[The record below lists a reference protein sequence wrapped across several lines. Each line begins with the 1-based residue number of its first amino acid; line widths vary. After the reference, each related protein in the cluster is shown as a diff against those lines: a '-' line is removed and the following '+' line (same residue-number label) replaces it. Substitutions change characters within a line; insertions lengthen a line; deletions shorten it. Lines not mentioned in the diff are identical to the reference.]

1 MTAAVESNPEGVAL
15 VLADAA
21 GTLATLGYA
30 ALDERSS
37 RLARMLIDRG
47 IGPEDRVAVGIERS
61 LESVIAVWAITKT
74 GAAFVPV
81 DPNYPADR
89 IAHMVLDSGAVLG
102 LTVEAA
108 RSDLPGE
115 VEWLT
120 IDAGD
125 FGVRLLAY
133 PSDLVTNADRVRPLR
148 AGHPAY
154 VIYTSGSTG
163 TPKGV
168 VVTHAG
174 LAAFCEVQRGR
185 YGVTA
190 DSRTLH
196 FASPSFDASVLE
208 LLLAIGGAATMVV
221 VSPRVYGGADLTA
234 VLRRERVTHAFVTP
248 AALASVD
255 PAGLGELRVVITGG
269 EACPP
274 DLVQRFASEGRSFW
288 NAYGPTEATVMTHM
302 ARLLPDRDVTIG
314 AAIPGVTQ
322 YVLDERLAQAPVG
335 TPGEL
340 YVAGAPL
347 ARGYHGQAGL
357 SASRF
362 VANPFDTNGSRLY
375 RTGDLARL
383 TAAGE
388 LEYLGRNDFQVKIRG
403 FRIELGEIDAVLAE
417 HPAIDLAVTV
427 GHELANGSTV
437 LVAYV
442 HAAGTGAVQAAEL
455 TAHAERRLPGHMVP
469 TAIMVL
475 DEIPLT
481 PAGKLDRRALPEPDL
496 RSASYRAPET
506 AVQQVISEVLAEVL
520 KSDRVG
526 LDDDFFALGLDS
538 ITAIQIVSRARARE
552 VAFKPRDLFAT
563 RTLAALAEIA
573 TAATA
578 QAEAEPVTGPL
589 VRLGDAELA
598 RVRETYPNLADIWPL
613 TPLQSGMLFHA
624 LLAESS
630 VDAYMTQFS
639 VDLGGDID
647 VELLHAVAQAV
658 LDRHVNLRVVF
669 AEDAAGNPLQI
680 VLDDVEVPWRY
691 LDLATSEPY
700 GSVKTDW
707 LLAADMAS
715 HFDMATGPLVRF
727 SLVRTA
733 PEQYRVWVTS
743 HHILLDG
750 WSMPLLMQ
758 DMLALYALGGDA
770 KALPQP
776 RSYRDYLAWLG
787 AQDQAAARD
796 AWRAALAG
804 LTEPTPLAPVD
815 RSREISAGIGEL
827 GFDLP
832 ASDTAAL
839 SRVAAETG
847 VTVNTIVQAA
857 WGLLIARSTDR
868 DDVVFGATVSGRPP
882 QLAGIETMVGL
893 FLNAIPVRVR
903 LAAADT
909 LTEVLRRLQ
918 DEQAAL
924 LDHHYLGLGEIQ
936 EIAGVDGLF
945 DSLVVF
951 ASFPVDGAA
960 LDEAAAPI
968 DGVGLLGTGAAN
980 GTHYPVTVMVQPV
993 GDSLRVNVKY
1003 LRDLFDEPA
1012 AQALAQRFSQLL
1024 TRFAVQPQA
1033 RVADVDALIESE
1045 RRALAHVNDTEVA
1058 ALLDDSTLLTLFD
1071 AQVARTP
1078 DAVAVIVGDTTVTYA
1093 ELDARSRRLARELT
1107 LRGVRPESRVAVAM
1121 RRGIDLVVALY
1132 AVLRAGGAYVPVDP
1146 DHPAERNEYVL
1157 AGSAPVCVLTRTAD
1171 GFGTDSG
1178 VPLFLVDAVAGA
1190 AEIEF
1195 VGAAAVRPDH
1205 AAYVIY
1211 TSGSTGRPKGVVITH
1226 RQMANQFRWAQ
1237 RTYPH
1242 GAGDVVLHKTPI
1254 TFDISTWELFW
1265 PLQTGAA
1272 VVVAEP
1278 DGHRDPAYI
1287 ARMIADYGVTSVHF
1301 VPSML
1306 EAYLDGAATSAVP
1319 ASAQLRWVFAAG
1331 EALSAETAAKSG
1343 AALPD
1348 TALVNWYG
1356 PAEATVVTAHPADRS
1371 AGVAV
1376 PIGSPVAN
1384 TRVHV
1389 LDRQLQPVPFGAAG
1403 ELYVAGVQLAR
1414 GYLGAPALTAER
1426 FVAHSGGER
1435 LYRTGDVVRWV
1446 ADPAGA
1452 GHALEYLGRSDFQ
1465 VKLRG
1470 QRIELGEIEIVLLSH
1485 AGVHRAAVSLV
1496 RGDTG
1501 DRLVAYIVPESGVQ
1515 VADADLL
1522 AHARESLP
1530 SYMVPSAVVRLEAMP
1545 LNASGKL
1552 DRKALPVPVFQARAY
1567 RAPSTPAERTVAEV
1581 FAAVLG
1587 VERAGADDD
1596 FFELG
1601 GNSLNATQVVA
1612 RLGAALGTRVPVRA
1626 VFEAP
1631 TVAQLAGQLAQ
1642 HADSVI
1648 APLRPRERPERIPL
1662 SYAQQRMWFLNRF
1675 DPGAGIYNLPTALRI
1690 TGPLDVPALRAAVYD
1705 LVDRHEVLRTVYR
1718 EHDGIGYQV
1727 VLAEGDPEALP
1738 ALPLRDGAEAELAAY
1753 VTEAVVAGFDV
1764 SAAPP
1769 LRLGLLRLAA
1779 DDHVLVCVVHHIAGD
1794 GFSAGPLT
1802 RDLVTAYLSRVQGRE
1817 PEWTPLPVQ
1826 YADFALWQREILGDE
1841 ADSASL
1847 LARQLDFWRTTLT
1860 GLPDQLDLPADRP
1873 RPAIASGHGATLTFD
1888 IDPVVHAG
1896 LRRMTQEHNST
1907 LFMVL
1912 HAAFATVLARL
1923 SGIRDIAIG
1932 APIAG
1937 RGAAELDD
1945 LIGMF
1950 VNTLVLRT
1958 DIDPAAGFSELLAA
1972 VRQIDLAAFEHA
1984 DVPFER
1990 IVELL
1995 DPPRSQAR
2003 NPLFQVALTLQN
2015 MTRAELSLPGMTVSS
2030 VELDLPVAKFD
2041 LDLTLLESLGDDGA
2055 PQGISA
2061 AFNYATEL
2069 FDDATVRSFAE
2080 RFVRVLE
2087 AVTRSPELPVGELPI
2102 LDSGEYALLTR
2113 ISGDTAAPALLPE
2126 LLTAGVRLGRD
2137 RIAVRSRDRSFD
2149 YGELDDYSSQLA
2161 RVLIA
2166 RGAGPEAVVAL
2177 AIGRSYEMIAAV
2189 WAVAKTG
2196 AAYVPV
2202 DPAYPA
2208 DRIRHMVTDSAATV
2222 GLTLTA
2228 LADDL
2233 PDDVEWLALDAPAVT
2248 DACARMSPAAVTDAD
2263 RRAPLR
2269 PQHPAYVIYTSGS
2282 TGLPKGVAVTHAG
2295 LGGLV
2300 EQGVELCAVTAD
2312 SRFLHVC
2319 SPSFDQ
2325 SMEEWLYTFSTG
2337 AMLVIVP
2344 PEVVGG
2350 LELHELL
2357 QAERVTHTMITPA
2370 MLGTVDPAGLD
2381 ELRVVATGGDATS
2394 AELIAK
2400 WQPGRRYLNSYG
2412 PTEVTIGS
2420 TYVNLAAGQRVTIG
2434 TPLRGISALV
2444 LDARL
2449 NPVPPGVPGE
2459 LYLAGSAL
2467 ARGYRNRGGLTAER
2481 FVAAPWGPPG
2491 SRMYRSGDLVRRVPG
2506 ADGWELDFLGRTDF
2520 QVKVRGYRIEL
2531 GEIDAVLAA
2540 HEDIEFA
2547 VTLGRENAAG
2557 ATVLVSYVLA
2567 APGRSV
2573 DEARLFDYA
2582 GRQLPSHMVPAALVV
2597 LDEIPLTPVGKL
2609 DRRALPEPE
2618 LAQREYQ
2625 EPSTSLEELVA
2636 GVYAGLLGVA
2646 RAGRDDDFFELGG
2659 NSLIA
2664 TQVVARLGAAL
2675 ETRVPVRAVFETPTV
2690 RALAAFLA
2698 AQATGD
2704 RIPLVA
2710 RPRPEL
2716 IPLSLAQQRMWFVN
2730 QLEPAAAVYNMPVVL
2745 RLTGALDATALQQ
2758 AVADVVARHESLRTV
2773 YPEVDGIAHQ
2783 VVLPAAQAV
2792 PSLAPEPVA
2801 QAELVERITAE
2812 LSAGFDVTSEVP
2824 LRAKLF
2830 RIEPSPGERAES
2842 SPSGAV
2848 ESSLSG
2854 AVELSPSGAVESS
2867 SSGAVESNPSAPAE
2881 HVVMFVAHHISADG
2895 WSMGPLA
2902 RDVMTAYLARTAG
2915 GAPAWAP
2922 LPVQYV
2928 DYALWQREVL
2938 GTESDPESLISAQGA
2953 YWRTALA
2960 GIPEELNLPADRPRP
2975 PRPSFAGGQVA
2986 FSIGN
2991 ELSASLRALARAQN
3005 ATVFMVVHAALAA
3018 FLARI
3023 SGTDDIVIGTPVA
3036 GRGEAELDDMIG
3048 MFVNTLVLRTRVPGQ
3063 LRFTELLAETK
3074 EADLA
3079 AFAHADVPFERL
3091 VELLNPERSTARNP
3105 LFQVLLS
3112 FENLADSGFELPGL
3126 RIAALDSGVTSA
3138 QFDLSLIMR
3147 EAADGDDVGM
3157 HAVFT
3162 FARDLFDEASVRVFA
3177 ERFTQLLEDVVVQ
3190 RDTPIGELSL
3200 LDGDEYALLTRVHS
3214 DGVMEAGLL
3223 PDLLTRGLR
3232 LGRDRTAI
3240 RYRGHS
3246 ITYGEF
3252 DDYTS
3257 QLARV
3262 LIARGVGPETLVAV
3276 SFPRSF
3282 EMVAAVLAITKAG
3295 GAHVPVDPTYPADRV
3310 RYMIADSGAALGIT
3324 SSAHL
3329 GTLPGDVE
3337 WLALDDAATDARL
3350 MTESAAPI
3358 TDADRIAP
3366 LRAQHPAYM
3375 IYTSGSTGMPKGV
3388 TVTHAGLGG
3397 LADYAVAC
3405 YELNSQHR
3413 MLHNCSPSFDPSV
3426 LEWVCAFHMGAVLVI
3441 VPSEIMGG
3449 PELAELLRSES
3460 VTHAILTPAVAA
3472 TLDPADQEQLQL
3484 LTVGGDVTT
3493 PELLAKWQ
3501 PGRVYHNAYG
3511 PTEATVISSF
3521 ARLEVGDQITIGAP
3535 VHGVSALVLDA
3546 RLHPVPPGVAGDLYL
3561 AGGALARGY
3570 RNRPGLTSERFIANP
3585 WGRPGSRMYRT
3596 GDVVRWYAD
3605 PALRS
3610 GNRAVPSVEW
3620 ELDYVGRSDFQVK
3633 IRGFRIELGEIDAVL
3648 GGHDAVDFVLTLGR
3662 KNPSGATILV
3672 SYVRP
3677 VPGATAEPE
3686 QLLEYAARSLPTH
3699 MVPSAIVVLEEIPLT
3714 PIGKVDRAAL
3724 PEPELA
3730 QREYRAPATP
3740 MEETVAAAFAEVLGA
3755 DRVGRDD
3762 DFFTLGGNSLLATQ
3776 VVSRLRKLTG
3786 AQVMVAW
3793 FFTDPTVAGLAEQV
3807 SAALGSSD
3815 DSAAADAALRVVLP
3829 IRATGTRTPLFC
3841 APPMAGMSW
3850 CYAGLAGYLPDDQ
3863 PILGLQSPALTED
3876 DYQPRSLTEV
3886 ARRYI
3891 AEMRA
3896 IQPEGPYRLLGYS
3909 LGGVLAQAIA
3919 TELRAQGQ
3927 RTDVLAVL
3935 DAYPEADL
3943 SDFRSALRDEFA
3955 ALGVSTDDF
3964 PEGDLQDLGD
3974 EALAAL
3980 HAAIPA
3986 DLAVLSLEGV
3996 RRIYRGAVRTV
4007 ELGSSYRPDVFDG
4020 DMDLFR
4026 AEIRGVDDYAHSA
4039 ADWRAFITGA
4049 ITDHP
4054 IPFLHQLM
4062 VTPEAIAIIGP
4073 KVAAVLE
4080 AADQRTEEA
4089 GDTTEPVGDPVEE
4102 IGEAAAPDPD
4112 PVADWAV
4119 TQVLP
4124 VITSSGPPPG
4134 VTLRTRM
4141 DPAPVDTGSRALPVF
4156 AADPVAAPR
4165 ALPVMGPR
4173 LAAVGTISSL
4183 PAGAVELLE
4192 VERSGRAVRAITL
4205 EIAAEVSGSRVRR
4218 AVATLL
4224 DRHPALRS
4232 RLRRDGVA
4240 SVLDIPAQANSRDA
4254 VVWQVDPSVEAVGD
4268 PIEAVV
4274 HAAAAELD
4282 PEKGRNIRFVLMQG
4296 VQADPSLD
4304 PADRPA
4310 AVLVVVATGLVVD
4323 DTSWRTII
4331 EELTASWSGHA
4342 VPPAADTHP
4351 AELAEQLAVRAAGIS
4366 TVSEMGWWHA
4376 ALGSESRGMALAAV
4390 LAAGADPISRG
4401 RVSVFITG
4409 EGAAAV
4415 EAVAGRYGSNLEE
4428 VLLAALAVTL
4438 LDDSG
4443 ASARAGLGAV
4453 VRLVAD
4459 ARVTGDPAGHRTV
4472 GAFSTSYPLA
4482 LRLTG
4487 VDLDEVRRGGPAA
4500 GSAIEQIRDLC
4511 RRVPSRG
4518 VGFGLLRHL
4527 NPVTAAETAALPAG
4541 RIAFRY
4547 RDLRPA
4553 RVYPDPVADDVYLD
4567 VTVDTL
4573 QDGLVA
4579 RFDFAGAVLD
4589 LEQIKR
4595 LVEGWVQALGGLA
4608 DHGRANNP

>member
-1 MTAAVESNPEGVAL
+1 MIGTTRVRPTRARPSRVPTLPQLISAAVESNPEGVAL
-15 VLADAA
+15 VLADAT

-37 RLARMLIDRG
+37 RLARLLIDRG

-61 LESVIAVWAITKT
+61 LESVIAVWAIAKT

-102 LTVEAA
+102 LTVEVA
-108 RSDLPGE
+108 RSELPDE
-115 VEWLT
+115 VEWLAL
-120 IDAGD
+120 DAGD
-125 FGVRLLAY
+125 FGARLLAY

-174 LAAFCEVQRGR
+174 LAAFCEAQRGR
-185 YGVTA
+185 YDITA
-190 DSRTLH
+190 DSRTVH

-208 LLLAIGGAATMVV
+208 LLLAVGGAATMVV
-221 VSPRVYGGADLTA
+221 VSPRVYGGADLAA

-255 PAGLGELRVVITGG
+255 PAGLDELRVVVTGG

-274 DLVQRFASEGRSFW
+274 DLVQRFNSEGRAFW

-322 YVLDERLAQAPVG
+322 YVLDERLAEAAVG

-340 YVAGAPL
+340 YVAGSPL
-347 ARGYHGQAGL
+347 ARGYHGQPGL

-362 VANPFDTNGSRLY
+362 VANPFDTKGSRLY
-375 RTGDLARL
+375 RTGDLVRL

-437 LVAYV
+437 LVTYV
-442 HAAGTGAVQAAEL
+442 HAAGSAAVRPAEL

-469 TAIMVL
+469 AAIVVL

-496 RSASYRAPET
+496 RSTSYRAPET
-506 AVQQVISEVLAEVL
+506 AVQQDISVVLAEVL
-520 KSDRVG
+520 KSERVG
-526 LDDDFFALGLDS
+526 LDDDFFALALDS
-538 ITAIQIVSRARARE
+538 ITAIQIVSRARARGL
-552 VAFKPRDLFAT
+552 AFKPRDLFAT

-589 VRLGDAELA
+589 VRLDDAELA
-598 RVRETYPNLADIWPL
+598 RLREVYPNLADVWPL

-639 VDLGGDID
+639 VDLGGAID
-647 VELLHAVAQAV
+647 VDLLHAVAQAV

-669 AEDAAGNPLQI
+669 AQDAAGNPLQI

-691 LDLATSEPY
+691 LDLADSAPY
-700 GSVKTDW
+700 GSAVKTDW

-733 PEQYRVWVTS
+733 PERYRVWVTS

-832 ASDTAAL
+832 AADTTAL

-909 LTEVLRRLQ
+909 LGAVLRRLQ

-936 EIAGVDGLF
+936 EIAGFEGLF

-951 ASFPVDGAA
+951 ASFPVDGDA

-993 GDSLRVNVKY
+993 GDRLRVNIKY

-1012 AQALAQRFSQLL
+1012 AQAMAQRFSQLL
-1024 TRFAVQPQA
+1024 TRFAVEPQA

-1045 RRALAHVNDTEVA
+1045 RLALASVNATEVA
-1058 ALLDDSTLLTLFD
+1058 ELLDDSTLLTLFD
-1071 AQVARTP
+1071 AQVARIP
-1078 DAVAVIVGDTTVTYA
+1078 DAVAVIFGDTTVTYA

-1121 RRGIDLVVALY
+1121 RRDIDLVIAIY

-1157 AGSAPVCVLTRTAD
+1157 AGSAPVCVLTRTVD
-1171 GFGTDSG
+1171 GFETASG

-1190 AEIEF
+1190 ADIEF

-1272 VVVAEP
+1272 VVIAEP

-1287 ARMIADYGVTSVHF
+1287 ARVIDEYAVSTVHF

-1306 EAYLDGAATSAVP
+1306 DAYLDGPAATHPS
-1319 ASAQLRWVFAAG
+1319 LRWVFAAG
-1331 EALSAETAAKSG
+1331 EALSAGTVAKFG

-1356 PAEATVVTAHPADRS
+1356 PAEATVVTGQPAGNA

-1376 PIGSPVAN
+1376 PIGGPVAN

-1389 LDRQLQPVPFGAAG
+1389 LDRQLQPMPFGAAG

-1485 AGVHRAAVSLV
+1485 AAVHRAAVSLV

-1501 DRLVAYIVPESGVQ
+1501 DRLVAYLVPESGAQ
-1515 VADADLL
+1515 VTDADLL

-1530 SYMVPSAVVRLEAMP
+1530 LYMVPSAVVRLAALP

-1552 DRKALPVPVFQARAY
+1552 DRKALPVPQFQARAY

-1631 TVAQLAGQLAQ
+1631 TVALLAEQLAQ
-1642 HADSVI
+1642 HVDSAI
-1648 APLRPRERPERIPL
+1648 APLRPRQRPERIPL

-1718 EHDGIGYQV
+1718 EHDGIGCQV
-1727 VLAEGDPEALP
+1727 VLAAGDPEALP
-1738 ALPLRDGAEAELAAY
+1738 AVPLRDGTEAELAAY

-1802 RDLVTAYLSRVQGRE
+1802 RDLVTAYLSRIRGRE

-1826 YADFALWQREILGDE
+1826 YADFALWQRDILGDE
-1841 ADSASL
+1841 TDSASL

-1873 RPAIASGHGATLTFD
+1873 RPAASSGHGATLIFE
-1888 IDPVVHAG
+1888 IDPAVHAG
-1896 LRRMTQEHNST
+1896 LQRMTQEHNST

-1923 SGIRDIAIG
+1923 SGTRDIAIG

-1958 DIDPAAGFSELLAA
+1958 DIDPAAGFTELLAA
-1972 VRQIDLAAFEHA
+1972 VRQVDLAAFEHA

-2015 MTRAELSLPGMTVSS
+2015 MTRAELALPGMTVSS

-2041 LDLTLLESLGDDGA
+2041 LDLTLIESIGDDGA

-2069 FDDATVRSFAE
+2069 FDDATVRSFAQ

-2087 AVTRSPELPVGELPI
+2087 AVTRNPELPVGELPI
-2102 LDSGEYALLTR
+2102 FDPGEYELLTR
-2113 ISGDTAAPALLPE
+2113 ISGDVAEPALLPE
-2126 LLTAGVRLGRD
+2126 LLTRGVRLGRD

-2149 YGELDDYSSQLA
+2149 YGALDDYSSQLA

-2166 RGAGPEAVVAL
+2166 RGAGPESVVAL

-2189 WAVAKTG
+2189 WAVAKSG

-2222 GLTLTA
+2222 GLTLTG
-2228 LADDL
+2228 LAGDL
-2233 PDDVEWLALDAPAVT
+2233 PGDVEWLALDAPAVT

-2269 PQHPAYVIYTSGS
+2269 LQHPAYVIYTSGS

-2300 EQGVELCAVTAD
+2300 EQGIELCAVTAD
-2312 SRFLHVC
+2312 ARFLHVC

-2337 AMLVIVP
+2337 ATLVIVP

-2350 LELHELL
+2350 LELRELL

-2381 ELRVVATGGDATS
+2381 ELRVVGTGGDATS

-2420 TYVNLAAGQRVTIG
+2420 TYVNLAVGQRVTIG
-2434 TPLRGISALV
+2434 APIRGISALV
-2444 LDARL
+2444 LDTRL

-2459 LYLAGSAL
+2459 LYLMGSAL

-2481 FVAAPWGPPG
+2481 FVAAPWGAPG
-2491 SRMYRSGDLVRRVPG
+2491 SRMYRSGDLVRWVPG

-2531 GEIDAVLAA
+2531 GEIDAVLTA

-2557 ATVLVSYVLA
+2557 ATMLVSYVLGVA
-2567 APGRSV
+2567 GRSV
-2573 DEARLFDYA
+2573 DEARLLEYA
-2582 GRQLPSHMVPAALVV
+2582 GRQLPSHMVPAVVVV

-2618 LAQREYQ
+2618 LAQREYR
-2625 EPSTSLEELVA
+2625 EPCTSLEELVA
-2636 GVYAGLLGVA
+2636 GVYAGLLGVD

-2664 TQVVARLGAAL
+2664 TQLVARLGAAL
-2675 ETRVPVRAVFETPTV
+2675 ETRVPVRAVFEVPTV
-2690 RALAAFLA
+2690 RALAAFLES
-2698 AQATGD
+2698 QATGD
-2704 RIPLVA
+2704 RIPLAA

-2745 RLTGALDATALQQ
+2745 QLTGELDAAALQR

-2783 VVLPAAQAV
+2783 VVLPVEHAV
-2792 PSLAPEPVA
+2792 PSLAPEPVE
-2801 QAELVERITAE
+2801 QAVLLERITAE
-2812 LSAGFDVTSEVP
+2812 LSSGFDVTSEVP

-2830 RIEPSPGERAES
+2830 RITP
-2842 SPSGAV
+2842 SPSG
-2848 ESSLSG
+2848 EI
-2854 AVELSPSGAVESS
+2854 
-2867 SSGAVESNPSAPAE
+2867 E

-2915 GAPAWAP
+2915 SAPEWPP

-2938 GTESDPESLISAQGA
+2938 GTESDPESLISAQSS
-2953 YWRTALA
+2953 YWRDALA
-2960 GIPEELNLPADRPRP
+2960 GVPEELNLPADRPRP

-2991 ELSASLRALARAQN
+2991 ELCEQLRSLAREQH
-3005 ATVFMVVHAALAA
+3005 ATLFMVVHAALAA

-3023 SGTDDIVIGTPVA
+3023 SGTNDIVIGTPVA

-3126 RIAALDSGVTSA
+3126 RIAALDSGVTTS

-3147 EAADGDDVGM
+3147 EAVAGDDIGM

-3177 ERFTQLLEDVVVQ
+3177 ERFTQLLEAVVAQ
-3190 RDTPIGELSL
+3190 RDTPIGDLLL
-3200 LDGDEYALLTRVHS
+3200 LDVDEYALLTRVHS
-3214 DGVMEAGLL
+3214 DSVMEAGLL

-3324 SSAHL
+3324 GTAHL

-3358 TDADRIAP
+3358 TDGDRITP

-3460 VTHAILTPAVAA
+3460 VTHAILTPAVAG
-3472 TLDPADQEQLQL
+3472 TLDPADQEQLRL

-3521 ARLEVGDQITIGAP
+3521 ARLEAGDQITIGAP

-3546 RLHPVPPGVAGDLYL
+3546 RLRPVPPGVAGDLYL
-3561 AGGALARGY
+3561 AGGSLARGY

-3610 GNRAVPSVEW
+3610 GNRAVPSVDW
-3620 ELDYVGRSDFQVK
+3620 KLDYVGRSDFQVK

-3648 GGHDAVDFVLTLGR
+3648 AGHDAVDFVLTLGR
-3662 KNPSGATILV
+3662 KNPAGATILV

-3677 VPGATAEPE
+3677 VPGVAAEPE
-3686 QLLEYAARSLPTH
+3686 RLLEYAARSLPTH
-3699 MVPSAIVVLEEIPLT
+3699 MVPSAIVVLDEIPLT

-3724 PEPELA
+3724 PEPVLA
-3730 QREYRAPATP
+3730 QREYRAPVTP
-3740 MEETVAAAFAEVLGA
+3740 MEETVAAAFAEVLAA

-3807 SAALGSSD
+3807 SAALGSSA
-3815 DSAAADAALRVVLP
+3815 DSATADAALQVVLP

-3850 CYAGLAGYLPDDQ
+3850 CYAGLARYLPEDQ

-3876 DYQPRSLTEV
+3876 DYQPQSLTEV

-3909 LGGVLAQAIA
+3909 LGGVLAQAIG
-3919 TELRAQGQ
+3919 TELRAQGE

-3935 DAYPEADL
+3935 DAYPEADM

-3955 ALGVSTDDF
+3955 ALGVSTEDF

-4007 ELGSSYRPDVFDG
+4007 ELGSAYRPDVFDG

-4026 AEIRGVDDYAHSA
+4026 AEIRGIDDYPHTA
-4039 ADWRAFITGA
+4039 ADWRAFVTGA

-4073 KVAAVLE
+4073 KLAAVLA
-4080 AADQRTEEA
+4080 AADQRT
-4089 GDTTEPVGDPVEE
+4089 GDTTEAAGETAEESAGDLVEE
-4102 IGEAAAPDPD
+4102 IAEPAEPDLD

-4141 DPAPVDTGSRALPVF
+4141 DPSPVDTGSRALPVF
-4156 AADPVAAPR
+4156 AVDPVAAPR

-4173 LAAVGTISSL
+4173 LAAVGTISPL
-4183 PAGAVELLE
+4183 PAGAMELLE
-4192 VERSGRAVRAITL
+4192 VERSGRSVRAITL
-4205 EIAAEVSGSRVRR
+4205 EIAADVSGSRVRR
-4218 AVATLL
+4218 AVAALL

-4232 RLRRDGVA
+4232 RLRRDGPA

-4254 VVWQVDPSVEAVGD
+4254 MVWQVDPSVEAVGD

-4296 VQADPSLD
+4296 VQADPTLD
-4304 PADRPA
+4304 PADGPA
-4310 AVLVVVATGLVVD
+4310 AVLVVVANGLVVD
-4323 DTSWRTII
+4323 DTSWHTII
-4331 EELTASWSGHA
+4331 EELTASWSGQA
-4342 VPPAADTHP
+4342 APPGADTHP
-4351 AELAEQLAVRAAGIS
+4351 AVLAEQLAARAAAIS

-4390 LAAGADPISRG
+4390 LGAGADPISRG

-4409 EGAAAV
+4409 EGASAV
-4415 EAVAGRYGSNLEE
+4415 EAVASSYRSNLEE
-4428 VLLAALAVTL
+4428 VLLTALAVTL

-4443 ASARAGLGAV
+4443 ASARAGLGSV
-4453 VRLVAD
+4453 VRLIAD
-4459 ARVTGDPAGHRTV
+4459 ARVLGDPADHRTV

-4487 VDLDEVRRGGPAA
+4487 ADFDEVRRGGPAA
-4500 GSAIEQIRDLC
+4500 GAVIEQIRDLC

-4541 RIAFRY
+4541 RIGFRY